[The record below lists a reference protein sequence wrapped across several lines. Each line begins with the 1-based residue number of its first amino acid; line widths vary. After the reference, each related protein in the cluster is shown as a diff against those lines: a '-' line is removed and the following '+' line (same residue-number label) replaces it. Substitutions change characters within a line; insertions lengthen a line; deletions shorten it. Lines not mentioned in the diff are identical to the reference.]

1 MSIAFAASPRV
12 GHIDVAPT
20 RYGWPYCTRVWSRL
34 ASKLTSGTSTRARL
48 TGQFAVALK
57 ACPTKGPKDSAL
69 SLTQSL
75 PCRRRVHTGPPQCAG
90 VQVAFPELT
99 GEMIKV

>member
-75 PCRRRVHTGPPQCAG
+75 PCRRPATLVRRYAQEFKWRSTNLLVR
-90 VQVAFPELT
+90 
-99 GEMIKV
+99 